1 MPDLLIPLQT
11 KSRSGMDNA
20 DDHLVRVETQQGKNL
35 VFAVKSPEDALG
47 ALRSKPDHATLAS
60 TLRWLKMTGPRLDD
74 FNIKKP
80 SPKAAQIIFALIND
94 IVPDYWHILSSE
106 NSQEK
111 IVLVQCLSSIAGI
124 GAMTSRLRLLLTLL
138 RDCQKPAQF
147 TAISKSQPVE
157 ILLDLLETVLTE
169 QNFVTGIWNDIE
181 ACDLSSSQK
190 SLQWKEF
197 SSLVASGK
205 LLSVVSEVNLTLGD
219 LSPGIKAGS
228 WVGDGSQ
235 YAAWLGRCMRS
246 ATRALKKDDIEG
258 QKALSQL
265 LSKGLTLGYTGWRS
279 FDTTDCPG

>member
-11 KSRSGMDNA
+11 RSRSEMDHA
-20 DDHLVRVETQQGKNL
+20 DDHLVRVETQQAKNL
-35 VFAVKSPEDALG
+35 VFAVKSPEDALE
-47 ALRSKPDHATLAS
+47 ALKSKPDHATLAS
-60 TLRWLKMTGPRLDD
+60 TLRWLKLTGPKLDD

-94 IVPDYWHILSSE
+94 IVPDYWQVLSSE

-111 IVLVQCLSSIAGI
+111 TLLVQCLSSIAGI
-124 GAMTSRLRLLLTLL
+124 GAMTSRLRLLLTSLK
-138 RDCQKPAQF
+138 DCQQPVQF
-147 TAISKSQPVE
+147 TAVSKSQPVE
-157 ILLDLLETVLTE
+157 TLLDLLETVLAK
-169 QNFVTGIWNDIE
+169 QGFITGIWNNIE
-181 ACDLSSSQK
+181 DCDLSSSQK

-219 LSPGIKAGS
+219 LSPSVKAGS

-235 YAAWLGRCMRS
+235 YAAWLGRCMQC
-246 ATRALKKDDIEG
+246 AAKALKKDDIEG

-265 LSKGLTLGYTGWRS
+265 LGKGLTLGYTGWRNI
-279 FDTTDCPG
+279 DTTGCPG